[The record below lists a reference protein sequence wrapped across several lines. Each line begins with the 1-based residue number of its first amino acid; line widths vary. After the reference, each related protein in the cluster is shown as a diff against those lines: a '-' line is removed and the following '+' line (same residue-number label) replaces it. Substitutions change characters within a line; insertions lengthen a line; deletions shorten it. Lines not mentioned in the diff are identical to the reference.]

1 MDELEK
7 TRHFIAHNR
16 ALLPS
21 EYQRVYMYIAD
32 TLQIGIVLW
41 AFDVVTTGKAERG
54 STREPK
60 SGCECARRATL
71 KPPRWMFGG

>member
-21 EYQRVYMYIAD
+21 EYQR

-41 AFDVVTTGKAERG
+41 AVDVVTTEKAERG
-54 STREPK
+54 STRETEI
-60 SGCECARRATL
+60 GV
-71 KPPRWMFGG
+71 